1 MGESRRLRNA
11 DKLPKVFQ
19 IHCTFGMAKIDG
31 IYNEV
36 DDFGLITSAEARELG
51 VSNAELV
58 QQAHRRK
65 LQRMSRSVYRVRSA
79 SRKEV

>member
-1 MGESRRLRNA
+1 
-11 DKLPKVFQ
+11 
-19 IHCTFGMAKIDG
+19 MAKIDG